1 MTQYQKYLKS
11 WTSER
16 GITSFLGSDKPA
28 FQQDWKEE
36 KKGLR
41 FGEMESMGGEDIN
54 RAGEPFKK
62 PVAKKSKKSMQEI
75 LAEQVE
81 LKRQKE
87 ELKKPIP
94 IELIKADVKALPPIS
109 TTKQEKFKKFTNL
122 IGSKEFNDTIEE
134 AIKDMYYDQLG
145 GLFPREKIYKDKFL
159 TLSQKNQ
166 DSIRATVR
174 AKLMKDLSK

>member
-28 FQQDWKEE
+28 FQRDWKDE

-62 PVAKKSKKSMQEI
+62 PKPKAKKGRPKKYAT
-75 LAEQVE
+75 AEE
-81 LKRQKE
+81 ARQAK
-87 ELKKPIP
+87 
-94 IELIKADVKALPPIS
+94 IK
-109 TTKQEKFKKFTNL
+109 N
-122 IGSKEFNDTIEE
+122 TIE
-134 AIKDMYYDQLG
+134 AQKRRYNAMRAQG
-145 GLFPREKIYKDKFL
+145 GL
-159 TLSQKNQ
+159 
-166 DSIRATVR
+166 
-174 AKLMKDLSK
+174 

>member
-62 PVAKKSKKSMQEI
+62 PKPKAKVPINVPSSVYPKLIDALILKYDKLVAKASTGKGKKQLKLALEKLNKVGRDKSGNI
-75 LAEQVE
+75 Y
-81 LKRQKE
+81 LKESSKYFQDKYGEGWAKFHPTAFKDKYWSIEDKIIDLKNKAE
-87 ELKKPIP
+87 EL
-94 IELIKADVKALPPIS
+94 
-109 TTKQEKFKKFTNL
+109 
-122 IGSKEFNDTIEE
+122 
-134 AIKDMYYDQLG
+134 
-145 GLFPREKIYKDKFL
+145 
-159 TLSQKNQ
+159 LS
-166 DSIRATVR
+166 
-174 AKLMKDLSK
+174 

>member
-36 KKGLR
+36 KSAPAR
-41 FGEMESMGGEDIN
+41 FGEEMGREDIN

-109 TTKQEKFKKFTNL
+109 TKKQEKFKKFTNL